1 MSDETALSN
10 VEHTAS
16 SGTTRLTTDEV
27 PFASEL
33 ESVIPSAHLRP
44 TSLSFVTVIGLAPAG
59 TKNRKRKATPT
70 STASRPQLAKRL
82 RAHDMALPP
91 RRGVIESR
99 EAMLELPYA
108 LRQ

>member
-1 MSDETALSN
+1 MASAARSPPAALYSGPPVTRSGDRLSLAALKHPNICVTEAVAQEGETTFL
-10 VEHTAS
+10 VTEY
-16 SGTTRLTTDEV
+16 
-27 PFASEL
+27 L
-33 ESVIPSAHLRP
+33 EGE
-44 TSLSFVTVIGLAPAG
+44 T
-59 TKNRKRKATPT
+59 
-70 STASRPQLAKRL
+70 LAKRL